1 MVRMHDKDGDGRIS
15 FNEFFDIMKDKM
27 LDELLSGDDELED
40 LRAKF
45 KEADTDYSGFL
56 SVDEFYACLLRMGA
70 DVSRKEVIAL
80 FMEFD

>member
-70 DVSRKEVIAL
+70 DVSRNEVIAL

>member
-56 SVDEFYACLLRMGA
+56 SVDEFYACLLRMGV

>member
-56 SVDEFYACLLRMGA
+56 SVDEFYACLLRM
-70 DVSRKEVIAL
+70 
-80 FMEFD
+80 